1 MYLWLVFFHVLVA
14 FAYIL
19 TAWSAGWFDVAV
31 AREAEP
37 ERSLTLISAMPQLTM
52 LRIILV
58 LLLGTGLI
66 IGFMVPW

>member
-19 TAWSAGWFDVAV
+19 THGVQAGLMWQL
-31 AREAEP
+31 RGEAEP